1 MKSGEINS
9 LFKNFSKVIK
19 NPKSD
24 LKYKNKFTL
33 LISVVLS
40 AQCTDVN
47 VNNVTKNIYPKYN
60 KPEHFVKLG
69 RKKIEKL
76 IKSIGLFRNKGKSV
90 YLLSKQL
97 IEKHN
102 GKVPKNF
109 DDLYALPGVGKKTA
123 SVVLNEGFGLPTI
136 AVDTHVFRVSNRT
149 GLAYGKNP
157 DKVQEN
163 LYKAA
168 KQLII
173 KAKKF
178 EKKDKLEK
186 ALKLYSKAYD
196 KLLKAYDKDKKNPD
210 ILNYLGFT
218 LRKAGNFEE
227 AEKFYLEGLEIKPDH
242 EGINEYLGELY
253 VKTNRV
259 ELAKE
264 RLEVLKG
271 CKCEEFEELKELID
285 KN

>member
-1 MKSGEINS
+1 MKSREINS
-9 LFKNFSKVIK
+9 LLENLSKVIK
-19 NPKSD
+19 NPRSD

-33 LISVVLS
+33 LVSVVLS

-60 KPEHFVKLG
+60 KPKHFVKLG
-69 RKKIEKL
+69 KKKIEKL
-76 IKSIGLFRNKGKSV
+76 IKSIGLFRNKAKSV

-157 DKVQEN
+157 DEVQQA
-163 LYKAA
+163 LYKVVP
-168 KQLII
+168 
-173 KAKKF
+173 KKY
-178 EKKDKLEK
+178 
-186 ALKLYSKAYD
+186 LK
-196 KLLKAYDKDKKNPD
+196 
-210 ILNYLGFT
+210 
-218 LRKAGNFEE
+218 KAGHTILLHGRYTCK
-227 AEKFYLEGLEIKPDH
+227 ARKPLCKICVIRKYCKFK
-242 EGINEYLGELY
+242 N
-253 VKTNRV
+253 
-259 ELAKE
+259 
-264 RLEVLKG
+264 
-271 CKCEEFEELKELID
+271 KEL
-285 KN
+285 N

>member
-9 LFKNFSKVIK
+9 LFKNLSKVIK

-33 LISVVLS
+33 LVSVVLS

-47 VNNVTKNIYPKYN
+47 VNNVTKNLYKKYN

-69 RKKIEKL
+69 RKRIEVL
-76 IKSIGLFRNKGKSV
+76 IKKINFFRNKAKSV

-149 GLAYGKNP
+149 GLAYWKNP
-157 DKVQEN
+157 DEVQQN
-163 LYKAA
+163 LYKVVP
-168 KQLII
+168 
-173 KAKKF
+173 KKY
-178 EKKDKLEK
+178 
-186 ALKLYSKAYD
+186 LK
-196 KLLKAYDKDKKNPD
+196 
-210 ILNYLGFT
+210 
-218 LRKAGNFEE
+218 KAGHTILLHGRYTCK
-227 AEKFYLEGLEIKPDH
+227 ARKPLCKICVIRKYCKF
-242 EGINEYLGELY
+242 N
-253 VKTNRV
+253 N
-259 ELAKE
+259 
-264 RLEVLKG
+264 
-271 CKCEEFEELKELID
+271 KEL
-285 KN
+285 N

>member
-9 LFKNFSKVIK
+9 LFKNLSKVIK
-19 NPKSD
+19 NARSD

-33 LISVVLS
+33 LVSVVLS

-47 VNNVTKNIYPKYN
+47 VNNITKNIYPKYN

-76 IKSIGLFRNKGKSV
+76 IKSIGLFRNKAKSI

-109 DDLYALPGVGKKTA
+109 YDLYALPGVGKKTA

-157 DKVQEN
+157 DEVQQT
-163 LYKAA
+163 LYKVVP
-168 KQLII
+168 
-173 KAKKF
+173 KKY
-178 EKKDKLEK
+178 
-186 ALKLYSKAYD
+186 LK
-196 KLLKAYDKDKKNPD
+196 
-210 ILNYLGFT
+210 
-218 LRKAGNFEE
+218 KAGHTILHHGRYTCK
-227 AEKFYLEGLEIKPDH
+227 ARKPLCKICVIRKYCKFK
-242 EGINEYLGELY
+242 N
-253 VKTNRV
+253 
-259 ELAKE
+259 
-264 RLEVLKG
+264 
-271 CKCEEFEELKELID
+271 KELS
-285 KN
+285 

>member
-9 LFKNFSKVIK
+9 LFKNLSRVIK
-19 NPKSD
+19 NPRSD

-33 LISVVLS
+33 LVSVVLS

-76 IKSIGLFRNKGKSV
+76 IKSIGLFRNKAKSV

-102 GKVPKNF
+102 GKVPNNF

-149 GLAYGKNP
+149 GLAGGKNP
-157 DKVQEN
+157 DEVQQN
-163 LYKAA
+163 LYKVVP
-168 KQLII
+168 
-173 KAKKF
+173 KKY
-178 EKKDKLEK
+178 
-186 ALKLYSKAYD
+186 LK
-196 KLLKAYDKDKKNPD
+196 
-210 ILNYLGFT
+210 
-218 LRKAGNFEE
+218 KAGHLILLHGRHTCK
-227 AEKFYLEGLEIKPDH
+227 ARKPLCKICVIRKYCKFK
-242 EGINEYLGELY
+242 N
-253 VKTNRV
+253 
-259 ELAKE
+259 
-264 RLEVLKG
+264 
-271 CKCEEFEELKELID
+271 KEL
-285 KN
+285 N

>member
-9 LFKNFSKVIK
+9 LFKNLSRVIK

-24 LKYKNKFTL
+24 LEYKNKFTL
-33 LISVVLS
+33 LVSVVLS

-47 VNNVTKNIYPKYN
+47 VNNVTKNIYPKYD

-76 IKSIGLFRNKGKSV
+76 IKSIGLFRNKAKSV

-97 IEKHN
+97 IEKHK

-109 DDLYALPGVGKKTA
+109 DDLYALPGVGTKTA

-157 DKVQEN
+157 DEVQQN
-163 LYKAA
+163 LYKVVP
-168 KQLII
+168 
-173 KAKKF
+173 KKY
-178 EKKDKLEK
+178 
-186 ALKLYSKAYD
+186 LK
-196 KLLKAYDKDKKNPD
+196 
-210 ILNYLGFT
+210 
-218 LRKAGNFEE
+218 KAGH
-227 AEKFYLEGLEIKPDH
+227 AILLHGRYTCKARKPLCKICVIRKYCKFK
-242 EGINEYLGELY
+242 N
-253 VKTNRV
+253 
-259 ELAKE
+259 
-264 RLEVLKG
+264 
-271 CKCEEFEELKELID
+271 KEL
-285 KN
+285 N

>member
-1 MKSGEINS
+1 MKKGEIDS
-9 LFKNFSKVIK
+9 LFKNLSKTIK
-19 NPKSD
+19 KPRSD
-24 LKYKNKFTL
+24 LAYKNKFTL
-33 LISVVLS
+33 LVSVVLS

-76 IKSIGLFRNKGKSV
+76 IKSIGLFRNKAKSV

-149 GLAYGKNP
+149 GLARGKNP
-157 DKVQEN
+157 DEVQQN
-163 LYKAA
+163 LYKVVP
-168 KQLII
+168 
-173 KAKKF
+173 KKY
-178 EKKDKLEK
+178 
-186 ALKLYSKAYD
+186 LK
-196 KLLKAYDKDKKNPD
+196 
-210 ILNYLGFT
+210 
-218 LRKAGNFEE
+218 KAGHTILLHGRYTCK
-227 AEKFYLEGLEIKPDH
+227 ARKPLCKICVIRKYCKFK
-242 EGINEYLGELY
+242 N
-253 VKTNRV
+253 
-259 ELAKE
+259 KE
-264 RLEVLKG
+264 
-271 CKCEEFEELKELID
+271 F
-285 KN
+285 N